1 MKIKRTPGERIFNV
15 FNYTYMLFLSLI
27 CILPLVH
34 VLAISL
40 SNKAVVDAGRVTLIP
55 IGFNLESYK
64 YILTNPEFIRAF
76 TITLKRLALGI
87 SINMLLT
94 LMTAYPLSKEVKAFK
109 HRTFI
114 VWYFII
120 TMLFGGGLIPFY
132 MTVKATKLMDTVWAL
147 VIPGAVPIYNVVL
160 MLNFF
165 RSLPKELEESA
176 MIDGAGHWTILWK
189 IYVPIS
195 TAGIATITLFT
206 AVGHWNAWFDGLIL
220 MNKPENYPLQS
231 YLQTVILG
239 LTTMLGTTSIAE
251 DWKVLQVISDRT
263 VKSSQIF
270 LGALPII
277 LVYPFLQRYFIK
289 GIVLGSVKQ

>member
-1 MKIKRTPGERIFNV
+1 
-15 FNYTYMLFLSLI
+15 MLFLSLI

-64 YILTNPEFIRAF
+64 YILTKPEFIRAF

-94 LMTAYPLSKEVKAFK
+94 IMTAYPLSKEVKAFK

>member
-1 MKIKRTPGERIFNV
+1 
-15 FNYTYMLFLSLI
+15 MLFLSLI

-64 YILTNPEFIRAF
+64 YILTKPEFIRAF

-94 LMTAYPLSKEVKAFK
+94 IMTAYPLSKEVKAFK

-189 IYVPIS
+189 IYVPVS

>member
-1 MKIKRTPGERIFNV
+1 MKIKRTLGERIFNV

-64 YILTNPEFIRAF
+64 YILTKPEFIRAF

-94 LMTAYPLSKEVKAFK
+94 IMTAYPLSKEVKAFK

-189 IYVPIS
+189 IYVPVS